1 MMAQLVMKK
10 KRALLLGACLFVFAN
25 TALAQDDPRKAQA
38 EAVFGEGLKEHDAQH
53 EDLALA
59 KFEEAYKIYPSPN
72 VLFNIGREQHLLGRW
87 LEAIRNYRAA
97 LANQLLNPNNAALAK
112 TYIRELQTK
121 LGRVEVTAPPDAEVL
136 VDGTAQ
142 TGASPYDVQPGDH
155 TITVLAKTGK
165 KAEKSCHLE
174 AGDALGMDV
183 TGELGGDLAP
193 QIENPPPDKERM
205 VIFPPPNGAILVGA
219 LGVVG
224 LGLGVGFGLD
234 ATSKHSSAVDAE
246 ASHPC
251 AQNSSSQACSDLQDT
266 NKSIPTVSTLSIVS
280 YIAGGVLLAGGV
292 VWWIAAPRTKRAS
305 VGITPA
311 LGPKNAGLGVS
322 GAF

>member
-1 MMAQLVMKK
+1 MK
-10 KRALLLGACLFVFAN
+10 KRALLLGACLFVFAS
-25 TALAQDDPRKAQA
+25 AAFAQDDPRKAQA

-72 VLFNIGREQHLLGRW
+72 VLFNIGREQHLLGRS

-97 LANQLLNPNNAALAK
+97 LANQLLNPSNADLAK

-121 LGRVEVTAPPDAEVL
+121 LGRVEVTAPRDAQVL

-142 TGASPYDVQPGDH
+142 TGASPYDVEPGNH
-155 TITVLAKTGK
+155 KITVVAKNGK
-165 KAEKSCHLE
+165 KAEKSCLLE
-174 AGDALGMDV
+174 AGDAIGMDV

-193 QIENPPPDKERM
+193 QIENPPPPDREHA
-205 VIFPPPNGAILVGA
+205 VIFPPPTGAIILGG

-234 ATSKHSSAVDAE
+234 ATSKHSSAANAE

-251 AQNSSSQACSDLQDT
+251 AQNPSSQACSDLQDT
-266 NKSIPTVSTLSIVS
+266 NKSIPTASTISIVS
-280 YIAGGVLLAGGV
+280 YIAGGALLAGGV
-292 VWWIAAPRTKRAS
+292 VWWIAAPRTKRATM
-305 VGITPA
+305 GITPA
-311 LGPKNAGLGVS
+311 LGPKNAGVGI
-322 GAF
+322 GGTF